1 MEKFLN
7 MTFEYS
13 NKKVRLTREQ
23 TGNSFKICD
32 SIFFTDCVNDD
43 LTLMNLIEVMPFINQ
58 AVSKKNLNLNRSSDF
73 KIAKNYLYQA
83 VKYN

>member
-23 TGNSFKICD
+23 TEKHFKICD

-43 LTLMNLIEVMPFINQ
+43 LTLMNLIEAMPLINQ
-58 AVSKKNLNLNRSSDF
+58 VLSKKNLNLNRSSDF
-73 KIAKNYLYQA
+73 KIAKNYLYKA

>member
-13 NKKVRLTREQ
+13 NKKVKLTREQ
-23 TGNSFKICD
+23 TGKNFKICD

-58 AVSKKNLNLNRSSDF
+58 VVSKKNLNLNRSSDF